1 MEKVRLL
8 DTTLRDGGYIND
20 WQFGKKAIHDIANK
34 IGEAGVELFEVG
46 FIKETEYD
54 VNRSVYPDIQTV
66 IPMITPKNRNMTYV
80 GMLDMSH
87 PLPIEK
93 LIPCDGMS
101 VDAIRVIF
109 KKDKI
114 EEGYRYCKRVKEL
127 GYQTFVQLVGTD
139 TYTDV
144 ELVNTIEK
152 FNELV
157 PDVLYIVDS
166 FGLIKKK
173 QFLRLVYL
181 ADNNLL
187 PQITLGYHS
196 HNNLQQ
202 AFGNA
207 EALVECNLQRNLM
220 IDACVFGMGRGAGN
234 LNLELFA
241 EFMNEN
247 FGKNYRL
254 EPILEII
261 DEYLTDI
268 YKYHFWG
275 YSLPFYL
282 SATCGCHPNYAIYF
296 QEKDSL
302 TVKSFR
308 ELLRTI
314 SPEDRVSF
322 SKEKA
327 EQYYR
332 EYQQNFLDDRD
343 TLERLKKKLSDK
355 KILLLAPGMSLKT
368 QSDRITEYI
377 KKEKPEII
385 TLNFVSDTFQN
396 NYAFCSNMRR
406 YPRIQEDKNV
416 NKIIT
421 SNVKVDCSEGY
432 VVNYASYISE
442 QMDIVDNSGLMLLKL
457 LMTIGVSEVHIAGM
471 DGYQGTVSEN
481 YCDRVLDYDFA
492 DKIEQRNN
500 MISKELR
507 DINQKMRLNFLTD
520 TIYQLQ

>member
-1 MEKVRLL
+1 MGKISLL
-8 DTTLRDGGYIND
+8 DCTLRDGGYIND
-20 WQFGKKAIHDIANK
+20 WQFGETAIRDIAKK
-34 IGEAGVELFEVG
+34 IAQAGVELFETG
-46 FIKETEYD
+46 FIKETEFSKD
-54 VNRSVYPDIQTV
+54 RSVYPDIQT
-66 IPMITPKNRNMTYV
+66 ISQMITPKNKNVTYV

-87 PLPIEK
+87 PLPIER
-93 LIPCDGMS
+93 LIPYDGSS

-114 EEGYRYCKRVKEL
+114 EEGYLYCKRVKEL
-127 GYQTFVQLVGTD
+127 GYKMYVQLVGTD
-139 TYTDV
+139 NYTDV
-144 ELVNTIEK
+144 EFVNTIQK
-152 FNELV
+152 FNTLD
-157 PDVLYIVDS
+157 PDALYIVDS

-181 ADNNLL
+181 ADNNLK
-187 PQITLGYHS
+187 PNITLGYHS

-207 EALVECNLQRNLM
+207 EALVECNLQRDLM

-241 EFMNEN
+241 EYMNEN

-261 DEYLTDI
+261 DEYLGDI

-282 SATCGCHPNYAIYF
+282 SATYGCHPNYAVYL

-314 SPEDRVSF
+314 SPEDKANF

-327 EQYYR
+327 EHYYK
-332 EYQQNFLDDRD
+332 EYQQNFLDDREV
-343 TLERLKKKLSDK
+343 LEQLKEQLKNENV
-355 KILLLAPGMSLKT
+355 LLLAPGIS
-368 QSDRITEYI
+368 INTETEKI
-377 KKEKPEII
+377 NQFIAEKKPKVMA
-385 TLNFVSDTFQN
+385 LNFVSDIYHCD
-396 NYAFCSNMRR
+396 YAFCSNMRR
-406 YPRIQEDKNV
+406 YPRIQGSDV
-416 NKIIT
+416 TKIIT
-421 SNVKVDCSEGY
+421 SNIKVPCEDGF
-432 VVNYASYISE
+432 VVNYASYISD

-457 LMTIGVSEVHIAGM
+457 LMSMGIGEVYIAGM
-471 DGYQGTVSEN
+471 DGYSGTISKN
-481 YCDRVLDYDFA
+481 YYDRIMDYDFA
-492 DKIEQRNN
+492 DKIGQRNK
-500 MISKELR
+500 MISAELK
-507 DINQKMRLNFLTD
+507 DINQKMKLHFLTD
-520 TIYQLQ
+520 TIYQI

>member
-1 MEKVRLL
+1 MGEVRLL
-8 DTTLRDGGYIND
+8 DCTLRDGGYIND
-20 WQFGKKAIHDIANK
+20 WQFGQKAISDIGQK
-34 IGEAGVELFEVG
+34 IAEAGVELFEVG
-46 FIKETEYD
+46 FIKETEFSKD
-54 VNRSVYPDIQTV
+54 RAVYPDITSIAPV
-66 IPMITPKNRNMTYV
+66 IAPKNNRMTYV

-87 PLPIEK
+87 PLPEEK
-93 LIPCDGMS
+93 LIPYDGTS
-101 VDAIRVIF
+101 VDALRVIF

-114 EEGYRYCKRVKEL
+114 DLGYHYCELVKKLGYRL
-127 GYQTFVQLVGTD
+127 FVQLVGTD
-139 TYTDV
+139 NYTDV
-144 ELVNTIEK
+144 EFVNTIQR
-152 FNELV
+152 FNALN
-157 PDVLYIVDS
+157 PDAVYIVDS

-181 ADNNLL
+181 ADNNLKSG
-187 PQITLGYHS
+187 IALGYHS

-207 EALVECNLQRNLM
+207 EALVECNLQRDLM

-241 EFMNEN
+241 EYMNEN

-261 DEYLTDI
+261 DEYLSDI

-282 SATCGCHPNYAIYF
+282 SATCGCHPNYAVYL

-314 SPEDRVSF
+314 SPEDKVNF

-332 EYQQNFLDDRD
+332 EYQQNFIDDREVLE
-343 TLERLKKKLSDK
+343 TLKGRLKERA
-355 KILLLAPGMSLKT
+355 ILLVAPGMSLNT
-368 QSDRITEYI
+368 QTTEIDEFIKANNPVILTVNFLSDHFT
-377 KKEKPEII
+377 
-385 TLNFVSDTFQN
+385 SD
-396 NYAFCSNMRR
+396 YVFCSNMRR
-406 YPRIQEDKNV
+406 YHHIENSGTAI
-416 NKIIT
+416 KILT
-421 SNVKVDCSEGY
+421 SNVKVPCEEGF

-442 QMDIVDNSGLMLLKL
+442 ETEIVDNSGLMLLKL
-457 LMTIGVSEVHIAGM
+457 LLSIGMKEVYIAGM
-471 DGYQGTVSEN
+471 DGYTASVRQN
-481 YCDRVLDYDFA
+481 YYDVGLDYDFS
-492 DKIEQRNN
+492 DKIEMRNR
-500 MISKELR
+500 MISSELR
-507 DINQKMRLNFLTD
+507 DIDAKMKLHFLTK
-520 TIYQLQ
+520 TIYRL